1 MQKSDMRNLLH
12 VLLYSTDL
20 NAVCILSRRALTIV
34 IHIVTWKC
42 STYAASWWF
51 YFLLPVKC
59 QLSKIVL
66 FILMQIPLYTTE
78 PISVTVMAKQTDTCT
93 EKCIWSVNG
102 HQQDDIDGSS
112 NPCTFTLK
120 LTTNVTSVKCIL
132 GNPIKAVYS
141 ISFENI
147 HHSKWYHCNH
157 IL

>member
-1 MQKSDMRNLLH
+1 MVILFLVASQ
-12 VLLYSTDL
+12 VSTEQNCLIHL
-20 NAVCILSRRALTIV
+20 NANT
-34 IHIVTWKC
+34 TD
-42 STYAASWWF
+42 STY
-51 YFLLPVKC
+51 
-59 QLSKIVL
+59 Q
-66 FILMQIPLYTTE
+66 YTTE

-147 HHSKWYHCNH
+147 HHSK
-157 IL
+157 